1 MFFDLV
7 KRNSHKLRKENG
19 VYFASLIVAIVAFYA
34 ILSLGEQDVMRYLKT
49 IESHAVER
57 LLLLIPVLYMVS
69 LVFVFFLV
77 YFANRYQLQQ
87 RSHELGLYL
96 LMGMKQQ
103 KLSLMLISE
112 TIWNSIIALV
122 IGLPISWFLTE
133 LINLATARLV
143 GLGIIGHVLRISWSG
158 IALTI
163 AGFFFVQLLAI
174 LLLSA
179 KLSSKEPLE
188 LLHED
193 KEKSQQRTTPKH
205 GIISILSRFSL
216 LLGMIALCIAYGMSI
231 LYLRELHYLTFVVI
245 LLVGISGTF
254 LLFNGLGTI
263 IGVYVKR
270 KSTSSTGLA
279 MFTARQLQENVLHQ
293 WSSLAI
299 SSLLMLVAIICFT
312 FGTSIALNNTPAE
325 NRTVDYTFSGTQ
337 QEMEA
342 LVTSD
347 AIAPYVDHY
356 YEMALHNFYIP
367 EEETTRLNYQFSWD
381 GLIHAVE
388 QQPASELKEN
398 LLNNLSIAGTPYFI
412 SLASYN
418 AMLETAGKKP
428 LQLASNEV
436 AFYTSDARTF
446 PYNLLKQ
453 ALKKQPTLEIAE
465 QRYTLSETLYSV
477 PIVADRAIQLSYALI
492 VPTDLF
498 DRYFSADENN
508 FWNMTLDEAFIDEK
522 GLMQAMFEVNQQ
534 LDSLGVDY
542 ESYLTNMG
550 RQLFYTVAG
559 SYTTFYL
566 GVLFLIVVNTVLG
579 LNFLMQQQ
587 RTRQRYET
595 LAMLGSDVEQICASA
610 RQQIWLYFMLAISV
624 AFISSIVGIWSLV
637 TLMPTTVVNL
647 QSGITM
653 GLVML
658 LVIGIEISYIRII
671 QRKSNT
677 EIRKLN
683 EIE

>member
-1 MFFDLV
+1 MFFNLV
-7 KRNSHKLRKENG
+7 KRNSHQLRKENG

-112 TIWNSIIALV
+112 TMWNSIIALV

-158 IALTI
+158 MALTI
-163 AGFFFVQLLAI
+163 VGFFVVQLLAM

-193 KEKSQQRTTPKH
+193 KAKAQQLTTPKH
-205 GIISILSRFSL
+205 GIISILSGFSL
-216 LLGMIALCIAYGMSI
+216 LLGMTALCIAYGMSI
-231 LYLRELHYLTFVVI
+231 LYLRELHYLTFALI
-245 LLVGISGTF
+245 LFVGISGTF
-254 LLFNGLGTI
+254 LLFHGLGNI
-263 IGVYVKR
+263 IGVYVQR

-279 MFTARQLQENVLHQ
+279 MFTARQLQENVLYQ

-367 EEETTRLNYQFSWD
+367 EETTTLNYQFSWD
-381 GLIHAVE
+381 GLIQAVE
-388 QQPASELKEN
+388 QQPASEIKEI
-398 LLNNLSIAGTPYFI
+398 LVNNLSMAGTPYFI

-436 AFYTSDARTF
+436 ALYTSDARTF

-465 QRYTLSETLYSV
+465 QHYTLSETLYSV

-508 FWNMTLDEAFIDEK
+508 FWNLTLKEAFIEEK
-522 GLMQAMFEVNQQ
+522 GLMQAMFEVDQQ

-566 GVLFLIVVNTVLG
+566 GVLFLIVANTVLG

-653 GLVML
+653 SLVML

>member
-1 MFFDLV
+1 MFFNLV
-7 KRNSHKLRKENG
+7 KRNSHQLRKENG

-112 TIWNSIIALV
+112 TMWNSIIALV

-158 IALTI
+158 MALTI
-163 AGFFFVQLLAI
+163 IGFFVVQLLAM

-193 KEKSQQRTTPKH
+193 KAKAQQLTTPKH
-205 GIISILSRFSL
+205 GIISILSGFSL
-216 LLGMIALCIAYGMSI
+216 LLGMTALCIAYGMSI
-231 LYLRELHYLTFVVI
+231 LYLRELHYLTFALI
-245 LLVGISGTF
+245 LFVGISGTF
-254 LLFNGLGTI
+254 LLFHGLGNI

-279 MFTARQLQENVLHQ
+279 MFTARQLQENVLYQ

-367 EEETTRLNYQFSWD
+367 EETTTLNYQFSWD
-381 GLIHAVE
+381 GLIQVVE
-388 QQPASELKEN
+388 QQPASEIKEI
-398 LLNNLSIAGTPYFI
+398 LVNNLSMAGTPYFI

-418 AMLETAGKKP
+418 TMLETAGKKP

-436 AFYTSDARTF
+436 ALYTSDARTF

-465 QRYTLSETLYSV
+465 QHYTLSETLYSV

-508 FWNMTLDEAFIDEK
+508 FWNLTLKEAFIEEK
-522 GLMQAMFEVNQQ
+522 GLMQAMFEVDQQ

-566 GVLFLIVVNTVLG
+566 GVLFLIVANTVLG

-653 GLVML
+653 SLVML

-677 EIRKLN
+677 EIRKLK

>member
-1 MFFDLV
+1 MFFNLM
-7 KRNSHKLRKENG
+7 KRNSHQLRKENG

-112 TIWNSIIALV
+112 TMWNSIIALV

-158 IALTI
+158 MALTI
-163 AGFFFVQLLAI
+163 VGFFVVQLLAM

-193 KEKSQQRTTPKH
+193 KAKAQQLTTPKH
-205 GIISILSRFSL
+205 GIISILSGFSL
-216 LLGMIALCIAYGMSI
+216 LLGMTALCIAYGMSI
-231 LYLRELHYLTFVVI
+231 LYLRELHYLTFALI
-245 LLVGISGTF
+245 LFVGISGTF
-254 LLFNGLGTI
+254 LLFHGLGNI
-263 IGVYVKR
+263 IGVYVQR

-279 MFTARQLQENVLHQ
+279 MFTARQLQENVLYQ

-367 EEETTRLNYQFSWD
+367 EETTTLNYQFSWD
-381 GLIHAVE
+381 GLIQAVE
-388 QQPASELKEN
+388 QQPASEIKEI
-398 LLNNLSIAGTPYFI
+398 LVNNLSMAGTPYFI

-418 AMLETAGKKP
+418 TMLETAGKKP

-436 AFYTSDARTF
+436 ALYTSDARTF

-465 QRYTLSETLYSV
+465 QHYTLSETLYSV

-508 FWNMTLDEAFIDEK
+508 FWNMTLKEAFIEEK
-522 GLMQAMFEVNQQ
+522 GLMQAMFEVDQQ

-566 GVLFLIVVNTVLG
+566 GVLFLIVANTVLG

-653 GLVML
+653 SLVML

>member
-1 MFFDLV
+1 MFFNLV
-7 KRNSHKLRKENG
+7 KRNSHQLRKENG

-112 TIWNSIIALV
+112 TMWNSIIALV

-158 IALTI
+158 MALTI
-163 AGFFFVQLLAI
+163 IGFFVVQLLAM

-193 KEKSQQRTTPKH
+193 KAKAQQLTTPKH
-205 GIISILSRFSL
+205 GIISILSGFSL
-216 LLGMIALCIAYGMSI
+216 LLGMTALCIAYGMSI
-231 LYLRELHYLTFVVI
+231 LYLRELHYLTFALI
-245 LLVGISGTF
+245 LFVGISGTF
-254 LLFNGLGTI
+254 LLFHGLGNI

-279 MFTARQLQENVLHQ
+279 MFTARQLQENVLYQ

-367 EEETTRLNYQFSWD
+367 EETTTLNYQFSWD
-381 GLIHAVE
+381 GLIQAVE
-388 QQPASELKEN
+388 QQPASEIKEI
-398 LLNNLSIAGTPYFI
+398 LVNNLSMAGTPYFI

-418 AMLETAGKKP
+418 TMLETAGKKP

-436 AFYTSDARTF
+436 ALYTSDARTF

-465 QRYTLSETLYSV
+465 QHYTLSETLYSV

-508 FWNMTLDEAFIDEK
+508 FWNMTLKEAFIEEK
-522 GLMQAMFEVNQQ
+522 GLMQAMFEVDQQ

-566 GVLFLIVVNTVLG
+566 GVLFLIVANTVLG

-637 TLMPTTVVNL
+637 TLMPTTVINL

-653 GLVML
+653 SLVML

>member
-1 MFFDLV
+1 MFFNLV
-7 KRNSHKLRKENG
+7 KRNSHQLRKENG

-112 TIWNSIIALV
+112 TMWNSIIALV

-158 IALTI
+158 MALTI
-163 AGFFFVQLLAI
+163 VGFFVVQLLAM

-193 KEKSQQRTTPKH
+193 KAKAQQLTTPKH
-205 GIISILSRFSL
+205 GIISILSGFSL
-216 LLGMIALCIAYGMSI
+216 LLGMTALCIAYGMSI
-231 LYLRELHYLTFVVI
+231 LYLRELHYLTFALI
-245 LLVGISGTF
+245 LFVGISGTF
-254 LLFNGLGTI
+254 LLFHGLGNI
-263 IGVYVKR
+263 IGVYVQR

-279 MFTARQLQENVLHQ
+279 MFTARQLQENVLYQ

-367 EEETTRLNYQFSWD
+367 EETTTLNYQFSWD
-381 GLIHAVE
+381 GLIQAVE
-388 QQPASELKEN
+388 QQPASEIKEI
-398 LLNNLSIAGTPYFI
+398 LVNNLSMAGTPYFI

-418 AMLETAGKKP
+418 TMLETAGKKP

-436 AFYTSDARTF
+436 ALYTSDARTF

-465 QRYTLSETLYSV
+465 QHYTLSETLYSV

-508 FWNMTLDEAFIDEK
+508 FWNMTLKEAFIEEK
-522 GLMQAMFEVNQQ
+522 GLMQAMFEVDQQ

-566 GVLFLIVVNTVLG
+566 GVLFLIVANTVLG

-653 GLVML
+653 SLVML